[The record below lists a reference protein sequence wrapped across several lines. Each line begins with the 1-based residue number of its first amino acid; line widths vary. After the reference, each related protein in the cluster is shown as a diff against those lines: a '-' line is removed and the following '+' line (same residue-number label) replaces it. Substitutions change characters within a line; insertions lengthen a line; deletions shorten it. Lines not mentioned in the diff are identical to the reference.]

1 VGEGEYDSHSSCS
14 WRKSDLKVSKCIPK
28 SSAKGKIEIKIKWQE
43 RRRSSSLSRC
53 RMENAEKLKMY
64 VETQLRRH
72 KTIDGK
78 LKKKE

>member
-1 VGEGEYDSHSSCS
+1 
-14 WRKSDLKVSKCIPK
+14 
-28 SSAKGKIEIKIKWQE
+28 
-43 RRRSSSLSRC
+43 LSRC

-78 LKKKE
+78 LKKKECKNAGKKLKMYVEREWRRHKKENRKLKQKERIELRQKGMG